1 MASYIDLTE
10 EEKSGME
17 WLVIVFI
24 INYPEDSDGRIV
36 ARVMER
42 TKGRA
47 DPTYLKYFVKAIK
60 KRGVNKALLGEK

>member
-1 MASYIDLTE
+1 MVSYVDLTE
-10 EEKSGME
+10 EEKDEMQ

-24 INYPEDSDGRIV
+24 INYSEDTDNKTV

-47 DPTYLKYFVKAIK
+47 DPAYLKYFVKAIK
-60 KRGVNKALLGEK
+60 REE

>member
-10 EEKSGME
+10 EEKSEME
-17 WLVIVFI
+17 WLVIFI
-24 INYPEDSDGRIV
+24 IHYPEDADNKIV

-47 DPTYLKYFVKAIK
+47 DPTYLKYFVKY
-60 KRGVNKALLGEK
+60 